1 MGLIKANRFALPI
14 AWTVLAVAPAPAP
27 AADSTRTLTAA
38 DQAKVRAV
46 LEAYRSAWVA
56 NDQEAVLRVFAETAV
71 LMPNQGIEPIVGK
84 QAARE
89 FWFPSGGP
97 PTTITA
103 FTLAIDQLDGDHELA
118 YLRAHSRV
126 EWVTGTG
133 PEAKRFR
140 NAGTNLT
147 VLRRQRDGTW
157 RVVVLMWDNPPPEP
171 IPPAR

>member
-1 MGLIKANRFALPI
+1 MRSITANRFVAPLAL
-14 AWTVLAVAPAPAP
+14 TLLAVTPAHAL
-27 AADSTRTLTAA
+27 AADSRGALSAA
-38 DQAKVRAV
+38 DQTKIRAV
-46 LEAYRSAWVA
+46 VEAYRSAWVA
-56 NDQEAVLRVFAETAV
+56 NDREAVLRVFAESAV
-71 LMPNQGIEPIVGK
+71 LMPNRGIEPVLGK

-89 FWFPSGGP
+89 FWFPAGGP

-103 FTLAIDQLDGDHELA
+103 FTLTIDQLDGARELA
-118 YLRAHSRV
+118 YVRGRSMV

-133 PEAKRFR
+133 PGAKRFR

-147 VLRRQRDGTW
+147 VLRRQADGTW